1 MSFEKA
7 IEASLAAALGDDH
20 HLMDELRSAFLDS
33 ARRHVTTMAEAGC
46 DEDWQDAA
54 LRLKGLAAS
63 FGAAALM
70 QEAGRAAKGKRADA
84 EALLSLE
91 AGLNLLSR

>member
-20 HLMDELRSAFLDS
+20 ALLAELRGAFLDS
-33 ARRHVTTMAEAGC
+33 ARRHVDAMRDAGR
-46 DEDWQDAA
+46 DEDWQDSA

-63 FGAAALM
+63 FGASALM
-70 QEAGRAAKGKRADA
+70 ADAGRAAKGRCGDA
-84 EALLSLE
+84 NALTSLE
-91 AGLNLLSR
+91 SGLAKISR